1 MKPIPINIHIKNATA
16 AAIPF
21 SLLIAHLAGII
32 GMTHWTQ
39 TPTHLTL
46 RVDPSTPYITGA
58 WAITRIAR
66 HLGGAARW
74 SGALGGFQ
82 IDAGASQ

>member
-1 MKPIPINIHIKNATA
+1 MKPVPIHINIKNTPAS
-16 AAIPF
+16 AIPF

-32 GMTHWTQ
+32 GMTHWAQ
-39 TPTHLTL
+39 TPTRITL
-46 RVDPSTPYITGA
+46 QVDPSTPYITVA
-58 WAITRIAR
+58 LAITRIAR